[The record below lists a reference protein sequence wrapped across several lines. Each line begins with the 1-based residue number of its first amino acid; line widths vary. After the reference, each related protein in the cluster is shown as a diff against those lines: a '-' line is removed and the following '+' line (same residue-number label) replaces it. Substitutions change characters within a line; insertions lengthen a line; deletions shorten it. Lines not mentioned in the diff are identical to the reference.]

1 MTVTKSIVN
10 RVKSKYDEYGISEN
24 MKVGDLQE
32 NLLNVCATISPS
44 KNKFIQC
51 LDEGARMTRRKIQQI
66 RKSFSG
72 KLKEPVTDEV
82 VEEII
87 EELNTVKSPD
97 GTGLGDINKKL
108 VIACAQVSE
117 TVDDLLTCIDEGEK
131 IPLILNKDLA
141 KLL

>member
-1 MTVTKSIVN
+1 MGVPESV
-10 RVKSKYDEYGISEN
+10 VKKVRSKYSEYGIN
-24 MKVGDLQE
+24 KDLTAGDLQE
-32 NLLNVCATISPS
+32 NLLNVCATVSGS
-44 KNKFIQC
+44 KNVFIKC